1 MEQFESNSIKRR
13 EDIANKDAVEKKKL
27 EKVTKHQITVKKK
40 SLSQRASEALLSDEA
55 PSIGSYI
62 LGDVLIPAIKDTLAD
77 MATSASNMAFYWDTG
92 CGS

>member
-27 EKVTKHQITVKKK
+27 EKVTKHQIMVKKK

-55 PSIGSYI
+55 PSIGS
-62 LGDVLIPAIKDTLAD
+62 
-77 MATSASNMAFYWDTG
+77 
-92 CGS
+92 